1 CATRRRSRITA
12 SPPFRRSRGRL
23 SMSENPP
30 RRLAAL
36 RRLVASWYTPAALG
50 LFLLLALAMW
60 ALPRPIERTVTDTAS
75 GKTPTVKA
83 WDTSRWQA
91 LTAVWW
97 QVLLL
102 ALGLTTLLA
111 VVWAGRGRVLRVAA
125 AARFFVASVLIHSL
139 LVFWLCAVPLARA
152 VVERVEA

>member
-1 CATRRRSRITA
+1 
-12 SPPFRRSRGRL
+12 
-23 SMSENPP
+23 
-30 RRLAAL
+30 
-36 RRLVASWYTPAALG
+36 
-50 LFLLLALAMW
+50 MW
-60 ALPRPIERTVTDTAS
+60 ALPRPIERTVTESTT
-75 GKTPTVKA
+75 GKARSVTA

-139 LVFWLCAVPLARA
+139 LVLWLCAVPLARA
-152 VVERVEA
+152 VVERAEDIRISQAAPPFDEGPQPAPPGGQPPFEKLADLRAEDR